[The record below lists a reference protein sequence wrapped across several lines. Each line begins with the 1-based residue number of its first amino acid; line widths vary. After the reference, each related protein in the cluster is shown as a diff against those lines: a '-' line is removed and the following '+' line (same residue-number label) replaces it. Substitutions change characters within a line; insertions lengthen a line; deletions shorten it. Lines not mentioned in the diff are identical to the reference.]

1 MQNQKQELIQTALTV
16 SEFLNYLS
24 TSDAIKTHHDSMT
37 AKKLSM
43 QLNRA
48 AEARPFSDDSCFAFE
63 LGQSVSLIGNFD
75 EQGQVIARAQYT
87 NGCNQYWIRY
97 RNGNNVTVE
106 VWWAEDALIATE

>member
-1 MQNQKQELIQTALTV
+1 MQNQKQELIQTALTA
-16 SEFLNYLS
+16 SEFLNSLS
-24 TSDAIKTHHDSMT
+24 MRDAIKT
-37 AKKLSM
+37 KKECMKAQYLSM

-63 LGQSVSLIGNFD
+63 LGQNVSLIGNFD

-87 NGCNQYWIRY
+87 NGCNQYWVRY

-106 VWWAEDALIATE
+106 TWWAEDALIATE